1 MSYLPILIGVAV
13 TGLILGVAMVILRRR
28 SQPPEDTFPIGQ
40 ITRSSDWELPRDS
53 FANRRTSARR
63 EGQIVKVYLS
73 SPVFKK
79 GITTGYVI
87 DRSTGGLRIAM
98 KSAMV
103 VGGTMLVRADNAP
116 DTIPWVTVIIRSCRQ
131 VGNHYEVGCEFDKTP
146 PWHVLLLFG

>member
-1 MSYLPILIGVAV
+1 
-13 TGLILGVAMVILRRR
+13 
-28 SQPPEDTFPIGQ
+28 
-40 ITRSSDWELPRDS
+40 
-53 FANRRTSARR
+53 
-63 EGQIVKVYLS
+63 
-73 SPVFKK
+73 
-79 GITTGYVI
+79 
-87 DRSTGGLRIAM
+87 M